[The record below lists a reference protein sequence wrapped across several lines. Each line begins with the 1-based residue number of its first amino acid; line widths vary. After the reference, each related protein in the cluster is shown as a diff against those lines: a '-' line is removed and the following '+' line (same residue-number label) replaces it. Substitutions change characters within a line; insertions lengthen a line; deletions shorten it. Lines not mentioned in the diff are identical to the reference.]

1 MFSIPGIEKKQIVGL
16 AVTPNIGLEA
26 IVFDKD
32 SNNVVKY
39 GQKFIEYNIASR
51 EIQDYNSLRSAIGD
65 LFNELEIQKEKV
77 NVYLV
82 LPNVHFGFRSI
93 EDPSIDSDAIESM
106 ILSDASESY
115 LFKQSEPQSA
125 FVDLN
130 ARTGANSK
138 YIAHSSIQRKVVE
151 EIQDACMDIGVNI
164 VGIEGSTSAIPR
176 GIALTGLV
184 DDVVQENRNWD
195 ILLVNPNNYAIFQ
208 MSGSRILDYIEVPFA
223 IMSFEGEEVYTAL
236 SSAVQQYLPNYPAKR
251 LVIVSQTDNVS
262 AELLRTAV
270 IFDEEI
276 VAIDSN
282 KFSEKPC
289 AKIAPS
295 VIEQTALSMS
305 PSALGASTPKKGGFA
320 TLNVMGDMSYDGV
333 VTYGVL
339 EIGDKE
345 IELNSDSIMKFS
357 ILISGA
363 LLVLTLIVCGLF
375 FGIASFFGAKA
386 GELQTRIDTLNTEIT
401 ELEKSV
407 AAGITT
413 LIKQISEN
421 NKIAIN
427 YYDSLSTDI
436 PSHVWLTYY
445 INKDGKEV
453 GIEGFSLDIND
464 IYEYFKS
471 LKMLAPNSDIKLNKL
486 EVFQE
491 ETQNETSDADDVV
504 LHSEDNSPK
513 PFAFEISNTK
523 YEKSFDERGNK
534 ITGDNKNGSNTNDAK
549 NAPAARIV
557 APAAKI
563 QPKADSIP
571 PVPDVEIN
579 LKEVK

>member
-26 IVFDKD
+26 LVFDKD

-65 LFNELEIQKEKV
+65 LFNELEIQKEKA

-176 GIALTGLV
+176 GIALTDLV

-262 AELLRTAV
+262 AELLKTAV

-276 VAIDSN
+276 VAVDSN

-401 ELEKSV
+401 ELEKNV

-571 PVPDVEIN
+571 SVPDVEIN

>member
-26 IVFDKD
+26 LVFDKD

-65 LFNELEIQKEKV
+65 LFNELEIQKEKA

-262 AELLRTAV
+262 AELLKTAV

-276 VAIDSN
+276 VAVDSN

-534 ITGDNKNGSNTNDAK
+534 ITDDNKNGSNTNDAK

>member
-26 IVFDKD
+26 LVFDKD

-65 LFNELEIQKEKV
+65 LFNELEIQKEKA

-184 DDVVQENRNWD
+184 DDVVQENQNWD

-262 AELLRTAV
+262 AELLKTAV

-276 VAIDSN
+276 VAVDSN

-453 GIEGFSLDIND
+453 GIEGFSLNIND

>member
-26 IVFDKD
+26 LVFDKD

-65 LFNELEIQKEKV
+65 LFNELEIQKEKA

-262 AELLRTAV
+262 AELLKTAV

-401 ELEKSV
+401 ELEKNV

-534 ITGDNKNGSNTNDAK
+534 ITGDNKNGSNTNNAK

>member
-26 IVFDKD
+26 LVFDKD

-65 LFNELEIQKEKV
+65 LFNELEIQKEKA

-82 LPNVHFGFRSI
+82 LPNVHFGFRSV

-184 DDVVQENRNWD
+184 DDVVQENQNWD

-262 AELLRTAV
+262 AELLKTAV

-276 VAIDSN
+276 VAVDSN

-401 ELEKSV
+401 ELEKNV

-534 ITGDNKNGSNTNDAK
+534 ITGDNKNGSNTNNAK

>member
-26 IVFDKD
+26 LVFDKD

-65 LFNELEIQKEKV
+65 LFNELEIQKEKA

-151 EIQDACMDIGVNI
+151 EIQDACMDIGVDI

-184 DDVVQENRNWD
+184 DDVVQENQNWD

-262 AELLRTAV
+262 AELLKTAV

-276 VAIDSN
+276 VAVDSN

>member
-1 MFSIPGIEKKQIVGL
+1 MFNIPGIEKKQIVGL

-26 IVFDKD
+26 LVFDKD

-65 LFNELEIQKEKV
+65 LFNELEIQKEKA

-184 DDVVQENRNWD
+184 DDVVQENQNWD

-262 AELLRTAV
+262 AELLKTAV

-276 VAIDSN
+276 VAVDSN

>member
-26 IVFDKD
+26 LVFDKD

-65 LFNELEIQKEKV
+65 LFNELEIQKEKA

-82 LPNVHFGFRSI
+82 LPNVHFGFRSV

-184 DDVVQENRNWD
+184 DDVVQENQNWD

-262 AELLRTAV
+262 AELLKTAV

-276 VAIDSN
+276 VAVDSN

-401 ELEKSV
+401 ELEKNV

-471 LKMLAPNSDIKLNKL
+471 LKMLAPNSDIK
-486 EVFQE
+486 
-491 ETQNETSDADDVV
+491 
-504 LHSEDNSPK
+504 
-513 PFAFEISNTK
+513 
-523 YEKSFDERGNK
+523 
-534 ITGDNKNGSNTNDAK
+534 
-549 NAPAARIV
+549 
-557 APAAKI
+557 
-563 QPKADSIP
+563 
-571 PVPDVEIN
+571 
-579 LKEVK
+579 

>member
-26 IVFDKD
+26 LVFDKD

-65 LFNELEIQKEKV
+65 LFNELEIQKEKA

-262 AELLRTAV
+262 AELLKTAV

>member
-26 IVFDKD
+26 LVFDKD

-262 AELLRTAV
+262 AELLKTAV

-276 VAIDSN
+276 VAVDSN

-401 ELEKSV
+401 ELEKNV

>member
-26 IVFDKD
+26 LVFDKD

-65 LFNELEIQKEKV
+65 LFNELEIQKEKA

-262 AELLRTAV
+262 AELLKTAV

-276 VAIDSN
+276 VAVDSN

-305 PSALGASTPKKGGFA
+305 PSALGASTPKKDGFA

-571 PVPDVEIN
+571 SVPDVEIN

>member
-1 MFSIPGIEKKQIVGL
+1 MFNIPGIEKKQIVGL

-26 IVFDKD
+26 LVFDKD

-65 LFNELEIQKEKV
+65 LFNELEIQKEKA

-184 DDVVQENRNWD
+184 DDVVQENQNWD

-262 AELLRTAV
+262 AELLKTAV

-276 VAIDSN
+276 VAVDSN

-491 ETQNETSDADDVV
+491 ETQNETSDADEVV

>member
-26 IVFDKD
+26 LVFDKD

-65 LFNELEIQKEKV
+65 LFNELEIQKEKA

-151 EIQDACMDIGVNI
+151 EIQDACMDIGVDI

-184 DDVVQENRNWD
+184 DDVVQENQNWD

-262 AELLRTAV
+262 AELLKTAV

-276 VAIDSN
+276 VAVDSN

-357 ILISGA
+357 ILISSA

>member
-65 LFNELEIQKEKV
+65 LFNELEIQKEKA

-184 DDVVQENRNWD
+184 DDVVQENQNWD

-262 AELLRTAV
+262 AELLKTAV

-276 VAIDSN
+276 VAVDSN

-491 ETQNETSDADDVV
+491 ETQNETSDADNVV

>member
-26 IVFDKD
+26 LVFDKD

>member
-26 IVFDKD
+26 LVFDKD

-65 LFNELEIQKEKV
+65 LFNELEIQKEKA

-184 DDVVQENRNWD
+184 DDVVQENQNWD

-262 AELLRTAV
+262 AELLKTAV

-276 VAIDSN
+276 VAVDSN

-464 IYEYFKS
+464 IYKYFKS

>member
-26 IVFDKD
+26 LVFDKD

-65 LFNELEIQKEKV
+65 LFNELEIQKEKA

-262 AELLRTAV
+262 AELLKTAV

-276 VAIDSN
+276 VAVDSN

-401 ELEKSV
+401 ELEKNV

>member
-26 IVFDKD
+26 LVFDKD

-65 LFNELEIQKEKV
+65 LFNELEIQKEKA

-184 DDVVQENRNWD
+184 DDVVQENQNWD

-262 AELLRTAV
+262 AELLKTAV

-276 VAIDSN
+276 VAVDSN

-491 ETQNETSDADDVV
+491 EAQNETSDADDVV

>member
-176 GIALTGLV
+176 GIALTDLV

-534 ITGDNKNGSNTNDAK
+534 ITGDNKNGSNTNNAK

>member
-65 LFNELEIQKEKV
+65 LFNELEIQKEKA

-176 GIALTGLV
+176 GIALTGFV

-262 AELLRTAV
+262 AELLKTAV

>member
-26 IVFDKD
+26 LVFDKD

-176 GIALTGLV
+176 GIALTDLV

-262 AELLRTAV
+262 AELLKTAV

-534 ITGDNKNGSNTNDAK
+534 ITGDNKNGSNTNNAK

>member
-26 IVFDKD
+26 LVFDKD

-65 LFNELEIQKEKV
+65 LFNELEIQKEKA

-262 AELLRTAV
+262 AELLKTAV

-276 VAIDSN
+276 VAVDSN

-401 ELEKSV
+401 ELEKNV

-534 ITGDNKNGSNTNDAK
+534 ITGDNKNGSNTNNAK

>member
-26 IVFDKD
+26 LVFDKD

-65 LFNELEIQKEKV
+65 LFNELEIQKEKA

-262 AELLRTAV
+262 AELLKTAV

-276 VAIDSN
+276 VAVDSN

-534 ITGDNKNGSNTNDAK
+534 ITGNNKNGSNTNDAK

>member
-26 IVFDKD
+26 LVFDKD

-65 LFNELEIQKEKV
+65 LFNELEIQKEKA

-262 AELLRTAV
+262 AELLKTAV

-276 VAIDSN
+276 VAVDSN

-563 QPKADSIP
+563 QPKTDSIP

>member
-26 IVFDKD
+26 LVFDKD

-65 LFNELEIQKEKV
+65 LFNELEIQKEKA

-262 AELLRTAV
+262 AELLKTAV

-276 VAIDSN
+276 VAVDSN

>member
-26 IVFDKD
+26 LVFDKD

-65 LFNELEIQKEKV
+65 LFNELEIQKEKA

-184 DDVVQENRNWD
+184 DDVVQENQNWD

-262 AELLRTAV
+262 AELLKTAV

-276 VAIDSN
+276 VAVDSN

-563 QPKADSIP
+563 QPKAD
-571 PVPDVEIN
+571 
-579 LKEVK
+579 

>member
-26 IVFDKD
+26 LVFDKD

-65 LFNELEIQKEKV
+65 LFNELEIQKEKA

-184 DDVVQENRNWD
+184 DDVVQENQNWD

-262 AELLRTAV
+262 AELLKTAV

-276 VAIDSN
+276 VAVDSN

-534 ITGDNKNGSNTNDAK
+534 ITGDNKNGSNTNNAK

>member
-26 IVFDKD
+26 LVFDKD

-65 LFNELEIQKEKV
+65 LFNELEIQKEKA

-184 DDVVQENRNWD
+184 DDVVQENQNWD

-262 AELLRTAV
+262 AELLKTAV

-276 VAIDSN
+276 VAVDSN

-320 TLNVMGDMSYDGV
+320 TLNVMGDMIYDGV

>member
-26 IVFDKD
+26 LVFDKD

-65 LFNELEIQKEKV
+65 LFNELEIQKEKA

-176 GIALTGLV
+176 GIALTDLV

-262 AELLRTAV
+262 AELLKTAV

-534 ITGDNKNGSNTNDAK
+534 ITGDNKNGSNTNNAK

>member
-26 IVFDKD
+26 LVFDKD

-262 AELLRTAV
+262 AELLKTAV

-276 VAIDSN
+276 VAVDSN

>member
-26 IVFDKD
+26 LVFDKD

-65 LFNELEIQKEKV
+65 LFNELEIQKEKA

-184 DDVVQENRNWD
+184 DDVVQENQNWD

-262 AELLRTAV
+262 AELLKTAV

>member
-26 IVFDKD
+26 LVFDKD
-32 SNNVVKY
+32 NNNVVKY

-65 LFNELEIQKEKV
+65 LFNELEIQKEKA

-82 LPNVHFGFRSI
+82 LPNVHFGFRSVD
-93 EDPSIDSDAIESM
+93 DPSIDSDAIESM
-106 ILSDASESY
+106 ILSDAGESY

-125 FVDLN
+125 WVDLN

-176 GIALTGLV
+176 GISLTGLV
-184 DDVVQENRNWD
+184 DDVVQENKNWD

-251 LVIVSQTDNVS
+251 LVILSQTDNVC
-262 AELLRTAV
+262 AELLKTAV

-282 KFSEKPC
+282 KFAEKPC

-295 VIEQTALSMS
+295 VIEQTALSIS
-305 PSALGASTPKKGGFA
+305 PSALGASTPKKGSFA

-345 IELNSDSIMKFS
+345 IELNSETIMKFS

-375 FGIASFFGAKA
+375 FGMASFFNFKA
-386 GELQTRIDTLNTEIT
+386 NELQTRIDTLNTEIA

-491 ETQNETSDADDVV
+491 EVQNETSEADDVV
-504 LHSEDNSPK
+504 LSGDDNSSK
-513 PFAFEISNTK
+513 PFAFEFSNTK

-534 ITGDNKNGSNTNDAK
+534 ITGENKEGSNANEAK
-549 NAPAARIV
+549 NAPAARIF
-557 APAAKI
+557 APAAKV
-563 QPKADSIP
+563 QPKTNSIP
-571 PVPDVEIN
+571 SVPDIEIN

>member
-184 DDVVQENRNWD
+184 DDVVQENQNWD

>member
-26 IVFDKD
+26 LVFDKD

-65 LFNELEIQKEKV
+65 LFNELEIQKEKA

-82 LPNVHFGFRSI
+82 LPNVHFGFRSV

-262 AELLRTAV
+262 AELLKTAV

-276 VAIDSN
+276 VAVDSN

-401 ELEKSV
+401 ELEKNV

>member
-26 IVFDKD
+26 LVFDKD

-65 LFNELEIQKEKV
+65 LFNELEIQKEKA

-184 DDVVQENRNWD
+184 DDVVQENQNWD

-262 AELLRTAV
+262 AELLKTAV

-375 FGIASFFGAKA
+375 FVIASFFGAKA

>member
-26 IVFDKD
+26 LVFDKD

-65 LFNELEIQKEKV
+65 LFNELEIQKEKA

-184 DDVVQENRNWD
+184 DDVVQENQNWD

-262 AELLRTAV
+262 AELLKTAV

-276 VAIDSN
+276 VAVDSN